1 MLYFICIKSYPTSKE
16 TKMEKKIINAYP
28 AECWNDTTPLG
39 NGTLGAS
46 VYGCV
51 YDERILINHEALY
64 NWTCDKGYPN
74 ISYALKEV
82 RALMDKGEYKEANT
96 YYTDIIKKTDFRSNK
111 GKFFPAFDIHMIFET
126 EAAPEN
132 YIRELD
138 MERGV
143 CTVSYTEN
151 GEECLRTVFASQRER
166 AVVIN
171 LKKTKPFSVKI
182 SLERHDM
189 ADYVDNFYCDEFK
202 SFAKDGYVYSESK
215 TGGKLHFAGIVKVHS
230 TDGDIVSG
238 GSDTSLN
245 IGMTGE
251 VALKD
256 YIKIENATEITL
268 VFNMDKTP
276 LSFEEMRAV
285 VDKCQK
291 DFETMLREQGSDF
304 ARLFNKTRLTL
315 TNEPNTSNEQLFLD
329 SYQGKVDNRFIEK
342 MADFGRYLLISS
354 SVGCEFPA
362 NLQGMW
368 NGAYSPAWACTFFNN
383 ENIQMAYWQAYA
395 GNLSEAALP
404 LFNLYEKFMDDYREN
419 AKNLFGCRGILLP
432 LFMDNSNG
440 KKENIQPHVLYWTGS
455 SAWISAIY
463 YDYYLYTGDE
473 SFLRERA
480 YPFMKEAAQFY
491 EDFVVYDK
499 NGKIKFYPSNSPENN
514 PDGDFE
520 GARQISVSINSTMDF
535 ALLKELLSNLVS
547 ASRALDIDA
556 EKRAEWERMLA
567 CIPEYQ
573 NNEDGA
579 IKEWM
584 HPDFKDNYH
593 HRHQSHIYPLF
604 PGFEV
609 NEENNPRLFEAMRVA
624 VSKRLVIGL
633 KSQTGWSLAH
643 MANIF
648 ARLNDGK
655 GAKECLDLLIRF
667 CTGKNL
673 YTYHNDWRNMG
684 VTLKY
689 MHAGHAPYQVDAN
702 MGFVSAVY
710 EMLLYS
716 DNDKLK
722 LLPALPKELNKGSI
736 EGICARGGFELSI
749 AWNENEVKV
758 KIKSLL
764 GKAVNV
770 GLKGYTL
777 VTDSGKL
784 SSSKYEGY
792 KLLSLNKNEEIEL
805 TYTK

>member
-1 MLYFICIKSYPTSKE
+1 
-16 TKMEKKIINAYP
+16 MEKKIINAYP

-64 NWTCDKGYPN
+64 NWVCDKGYPD

-82 RALMDKGEYKEANT
+82 RELMDAGKYKEANT
-96 YYTDIIKKTDFRSNK
+96 YYTDIISKTGFRSNK

-132 YIRELD
+132 YSRVLD

-151 GEECLRTVFASQRER
+151 GEECTRTVFASQRER

-202 SFAKDGYVYSESK
+202 SYARDGYVYSESK
-215 TGGKLHFAGIVKVHS
+215 TGGGLHFAGVVKVKE
-230 TDGDIVSG
+230 TDGNIVSG
-238 GSDTSLN
+238 GSDTTSKV
-245 IGMTGE
+245 GMSGE
-251 VALKD
+251 ATLKD
-256 YIKIENATEITL
+256 YVKIENATDVTL
-268 VFNMDKTP
+268 VFNMDKSP
-276 LSFEEMRAV
+276 LPFEEMAGM
-285 VDKCQK
+285 VDACTK
-291 DFETMLREQGSDF
+291 DFDTMLKEQAKDF
-304 ARLFNKTRLTL
+304 SALFNKTRLSL
-315 TNEPNTSNEQLFLD
+315 ADCENVSNEQLFLD
-329 SYQGKVDNRFIEK
+329 SYGGKVDSRFIEK

-362 NLQGMW
+362 NLQGLW

-404 LFNLYEKFMDDYREN
+404 LFNLYEKFFDDYREN

-440 KKENIQPHVLYWTGS
+440 KKENTQPHVLYWTGS

-463 YDYYLYTGDE
+463 YDYYLYTGDAK
-473 SFLRERA
+473 FLRERA
-480 YPFMKEAAQFY
+480 YPFMKEAALFY
-491 EDFVVYDK
+491 ENFMVYDQ
-499 NGKIKFYPSNSPENN
+499 NGKLKSYPSNSPENY

-520 GARQISVSINSTMDF
+520 GAKQISVSINSTMDF
-535 ALLKELLSNLVS
+535 ALLKELLTNLVVS
-547 ASRALDIDA
+547 A
-556 EKRAEWERMLA
+556 EKLGIDEDKVVDWKKMLSA
-567 CIPEYQ
+567 IPEYEI
-573 NNEDGA
+573 NEDGA

-609 NEENNPRLFEAMRVA
+609 NEENNPELFEAMRVA
-624 VSKRLVIGL
+624 VNKRLVIGL

-648 ARLNDGK
+648 ARLGDGAK
-655 GAKECLDLLIRF
+655 AKECLDLLIRF
-667 CTGKNL
+667 CTGANL

-716 DNDKLK
+716 DGDKIK
-722 LLPALPKELNKGSI
+722 LLPALPKELRRGQI
-736 EGICARGGFELSI
+736 EHIQARGGFDVSI
-749 AWNENEVKV
+749 NWNENQVSV

-764 GKAVNV
+764 GKTVNI

-777 VTDSGKL
+777 TTQSDKL
-784 SSSKYEGY
+784 SDSKYASF
-792 KLLSLNKNEEIEL
+792 KTLSLKQGEEVEL
-805 TYTK
+805 IYKK

>member
-1 MLYFICIKSYPTSKE
+1 
-16 TKMEKKIINAYP
+16 MEKKIINAYP

-64 NWTCDKGYPN
+64 NWVCDKGYPD
-74 ISYALKEV
+74 ISYALAEV
-82 RALMDKGEYKEANT
+82 RALMDQGKYKEANT
-96 YYTDIIKKTDFRSNK
+96 YYTDIINKTGFRSNK

-126 EAAPEN
+126 DASPKN
-132 YIRELD
+132 YTRVLD
-138 MERGV
+138 METGV

-151 GEECLRTVFASQRER
+151 EEKCKRTVFASQRDR
-166 AVVIN
+166 VVVVNI
-171 LKKTKPFSVKI
+171 KKTKPFSLKV

-202 SFAKDGYVYSESK
+202 SFSRDGCVYSESK
-215 TGGKLHFAGIVKVHS
+215 TGGGLHFTGIVKVLD
-230 TDGDIVSG
+230 TDGEITSG
-238 GSDTSLN
+238 GSDKAMAN
-245 IGMTGE
+245 GMSGE
-251 VALKD
+251 ATLKD
-256 YIKIENATEITL
+256 YLKIENAKEITL
-268 VFNMDKTP
+268 VFNMTRVCEP
-276 LSFEEMRAV
+276 FEKMVELI
-285 VDKCQK
+285 DKCKKSFDTLLSEQK
-291 DFETMLREQGSDF
+291 IDF
-304 ARLFNKTRLTL
+304 ARLFNKTRLCL
-315 TNEPNTSNEQLFLD
+315 TNGENVSNEQLFLN
-329 SYQGKVDNRFIEK
+329 SYGGDVDNRFIEK

-354 SVGCEFPA
+354 SVGCEYPA
-362 NLQGMW
+362 NLQGLW

-395 GNLSEAALP
+395 GNLSEATLP
-404 LFNLYEKFMDDYREN
+404 LFNLYDKFKDDYREN

-440 KKENIQPHVLYWTGS
+440 KKENTQPHVLYWTGS

-473 SFLRERA
+473 EFLRDRA
-480 YPFMKEAAQFY
+480 YPFMKEAALFY
-491 EDFVVYDK
+491 EDFMVYDQ
-499 NGKIKFYPSNSPENN
+499 NGKLKSYPSNSPENS
-514 PDGDFE
+514 PSGDFD
-520 GARQISVSINSTMDF
+520 GAKQISVSINATMDF
-535 ALLKELLSNLVS
+535 ALLKELLTNLVS
-547 ASRALDIDA
+547 ASTHLGIDSD
-556 EKRAEWERMLA
+556 KRTEWEKMLLA
-567 CIPEYQ
+567 IPEYEI
-573 NNEDGA
+573 NEDGA

-609 NEENNPRLFEAMRVA
+609 NEENNPELFEAMRVA
-624 VSKRLVIGL
+624 VNKRLVIGL

-648 ARLNDGK
+648 ARLCDGK

-710 EMLLYS
+710 EMILYS
-716 DNDKLK
+716 DNDKIK
-722 LLPALPKELNKGSI
+722 LLPALPSEFKEGSL
-736 EGICARGGFELSI
+736 EGVCARGGFE
-749 AWNENEVKV
+749 
-758 KIKSLL
+758 
-764 GKAVNV
+764 
-770 GLKGYTL
+770 
-777 VTDSGKL
+777 
-784 SSSKYEGY
+784 
-792 KLLSLNKNEEIEL
+792 
-805 TYTK
+805 

>member
-1 MLYFICIKSYPTSKE
+1 
-16 TKMEKKIINAYP
+16 MEKKIINSYP

-39 NGTLGAS
+39 NGVLGAS

-64 NWTCDKGYPN
+64 NWVCDKGYPD

-82 RALMDKGEYKEANT
+82 RALMDEGRYKEANT

-126 EAAPEN
+126 EVAPEN
-132 YIRELD
+132 YSRVLD
-138 MERGV
+138 MEKGV

-151 GEECLRTVFASQRER
+151 GEKCTRTIFASQNEKN
-166 AVVIN
+166 VIIN
-171 LKKTKPFSVKI
+171 LQKTKPFSVKI

-215 TGGKLHFAGIVKVHS
+215 TGGGLHFAGIVKVLE
-230 TDGDIVSG
+230 TDGQIASG
-238 GSDTSLN
+238 GTDKAYSANMS
-245 IGMTGE
+245 GE
-251 VALKD
+251 TALKD
-256 YIKIENATEITL
+256 YIKIEEATNVTL
-268 VFNMDKTP
+268 VFDMNKAP
-276 LSFEEMRAV
+276 LEFDEMRAQA
-285 VDKCQK
+285 DKCQK
-291 DFETMLREQGSDF
+291 SFECMLNEQERDFS
-304 ARLFNKTRLTL
+304 ALFNKTRLTL
-315 TNEPNTSNEQLFLD
+315 SNEENASNEQLFLN
-329 SYQGKVDNRFIEK
+329 SYGGQVDNRFIEK

-354 SVGCEFPA
+354 SVGCEYPA
-362 NLQGMW
+362 NLQGLW

-440 KKENIQPHVLYWTGS
+440 KKENTQPHVLYWTGS

-463 YDYYLYTGDE
+463 YDYYLYTGDKE
-473 SFLRERA
+473 FLRNRA

-491 EDFVVYDK
+491 EDFITYDER
-499 NGKIKFYPSNSPENN
+499 GKIKFYPSNSPENN

-520 GARQISVSINSTMDF
+520 GAREISVSINSTMDF
-535 ALLKELLSNLVS
+535 ALFKELLTNLRE
-547 ASRALDIDA
+547 ASSVLGIDGEKAKKWA
-556 EKRAEWERMLA
+556 ELLKR
-567 CIPEYQ
+567 IPEYEI
-573 NNEDGA
+573 NGDGA

-609 NEENNPRLFEAMRVA
+609 NEESSPELFKAMDVA
-624 VSKRLVIGL
+624 VNKRLVIGL

-648 ARLNDGK
+648 ARLGK
-655 GAKECLDLLIRF
+655 GDKARECLDLLIRF

-702 MGFVSAVY
+702 MGFVAAVY

-716 DNDKLK
+716 DKDKIK
-722 LLPALPKELNKGSI
+722 LLPALPSALKSGKI
-736 EGICARGGFELSI
+736 EHIMARGGFDVTIE
-749 AWNENEVKV
+749 WDEGQVKATV
-758 KIKSLL
+758 VSLL
-764 GKAVNV
+764 GNGVNV

-777 VTDSGKL
+777 ATQDSCIEK
-784 SSSKYEGY
+784 SKYGEGY
-792 KLLSLNKNEEIEL
+792 AYISLKKGESVSLIYNK
-805 TYTK
+805 

>member
-1 MLYFICIKSYPTSKE
+1 
-16 TKMEKKIINAYP
+16 MEKKIINSYP
-28 AECWNDTTPLG
+28 SVGWNDTTPLG

-64 NWTCDKGYPN
+64 NWTCDVGYPD

-82 RALMDKGEYKEANT
+82 RALMDAGKYKEANT
-96 YYTDIIKKTDFRSNK
+96 YYTDIIKKTGFRSNK

-126 EAAPEN
+126 EGAFEN
-132 YIRELD
+132 YKRELD

-151 GEECLRTVFASQRER
+151 GEMCTRTVFASQRDSV
-166 AVVIN
+166 VVIN
-171 LKKTKPFSVKI
+171 LKKTKPFSLKI

-189 ADYVDNFYCDEFK
+189 SDYVDNFYCDEFK

-215 TGGKLHFAGIVKVHS
+215 TGGKLHFTGIVKVLE
-230 TDGDIVSG
+230 TDGKIVSG
-238 GSDTSLN
+238 GSDQSLN
-245 IGMTGE
+245 NGMSGE
-251 VALKD
+251 VALKE
-256 YIKIENATEITL
+256 YIKIEGATDITL
-268 VFNMDKTP
+268 VFNMNKTP
-276 LSFEEMRAV
+276 LSFEEMV
-285 VDKCQK
+285 SLVDKCQK
-291 DFETMLREQGSDF
+291 SYDTLLSEQEKDFS
-304 ARLFNKTRLTL
+304 ALFNKTRLCL
-315 TNEPNTSNEQLFLD
+315 TNEENTSNEQLFLN
-329 SYQGKVDNRFIEK
+329 SYNGRVDNRFIEK

-354 SVGCEFPA
+354 SVGCEYPA
-362 NLQGMW
+362 NLQGLW

-404 LFNLYEKFMDDYREN
+404 LFNLYDRFKDDYREN
-419 AKNLFGCRGILLP
+419 AKNLFGCRGLLLP

-440 KKENIQPHVLYWTGS
+440 KKENTQPHVLYWTGS

-473 SFLRERA
+473 RFLYERA
-480 YPFMKEAAQFY
+480 YPFMKESALFY
-491 EDFVVYDK
+491 EDFMVYDER
-499 NGKIKFYPSNSPENN
+499 GKLKSYPSNSPENN

-520 GARQISVSINSTMDF
+520 GAKEISVAINSTMDF
-535 ALLKELLSNLVS
+535 ALLKELLTNLVS
-547 ASRALDIDA
+547 ASAKLGID
-556 EKRAEWERMLA
+556 EDKRAEWKKMLLA
-567 CIPEYQ
+567 IPEYEI
-573 NNEDGA
+573 NGDGA
-579 IKEWM
+579 IKEWL

-604 PGFEV
+604 PGFEI
-609 NEENNPRLFEAMRVA
+609 NEENNKEIFDAMKVA
-624 VSKRLVIGL
+624 VEKRLVIGL

-648 ARLNDGK
+648 ARLGDGK

-667 CTGKNL
+667 CTGQNL

-689 MHAGHAPYQVDAN
+689 MHAGHAPFQIDAN

-716 DNDKLK
+716 DSDKIK
-722 LLPALPKELNKGSI
+722 LLPALPKELKEGSI

-749 AWNENEVKV
+749 YWSDKRVKV

-777 VTDSGKL
+777 TTASDKL
-784 SSSKYEGY
+784 SNSKYEGY
-792 KLLSLNKNEEIEL
+792 RLLTLNKGEEIEL
-805 TYTK
+805 IYKK

>member
-1 MLYFICIKSYPTSKE
+1 
-16 TKMEKKIINAYP
+16 MEKKIINAYP

-64 NWTCDKGYPN
+64 NWVCDKGYPD

-82 RALMDKGEYKEANT
+82 RELMDAGKYKEANT
-96 YYTDIIKKTDFRSNK
+96 YYTDIISKTGFRSNK

-132 YIRELD
+132 YSRVLD

-143 CTVSYTEN
+143 CIVSYTEN
-151 GEECLRTVFASQRER
+151 GEECTRTVFASQRER

-202 SFAKDGYVYSESK
+202 SYARDGYVYSESK
-215 TGGKLHFAGIVKVHS
+215 TGGGLHFAGIVKVKE
-230 TDGDIVSG
+230 TDGNIVSG
-238 GSDTSLN
+238 GSDTTSKV
-245 IGMTGE
+245 GMSGE
-251 VALKD
+251 ATLKD
-256 YIKIENATEITL
+256 YVKIENATDVTL
-268 VFNMDKTP
+268 VFNMDKSP
-276 LSFEEMRAV
+276 LPFEKMAGM
-285 VDKCQK
+285 VDACTK
-291 DFETMLREQGSDF
+291 DFDTMLKEQAKDF
-304 ARLFNKTRLTL
+304 SALFNKTRLSL
-315 TNEPNTSNEQLFLD
+315 ADCENVSNEQLFLD
-329 SYQGKVDNRFIEK
+329 SYGGKVDSRFIEK

-362 NLQGMW
+362 NLQGLW

-404 LFNLYEKFMDDYREN
+404 LFNLYERFFDDYREN

-473 SFLRERA
+473 KFLRERA
-480 YPFMKEAAQFY
+480 YPFMKEAALFY
-491 EDFVVYDK
+491 EDFMVYDQ
-499 NGKIKFYPSNSPENN
+499 NGKLKSYPSNSPENY

-520 GARQISVSINSTMDF
+520 GAKQISVSINSTMDF
-535 ALLKELLSNLVS
+535 ALLKELLTNLV
-547 ASRALDIDA
+547 ASA
-556 EKRAEWERMLA
+556 EKLGIDEDKVVDWKKMLSA
-567 CIPEYQ
+567 IPEYEI
-573 NNEDGA
+573 NEDGA

-584 HPDFKDNYH
+584 HHDFKDNYH

-609 NEENNPRLFEAMRVA
+609 NEENNPELFEAMRVA
-624 VSKRLVIGL
+624 VNKRLVIGL

-648 ARLNDGK
+648 ARLGDGAK
-655 GAKECLDLLIRF
+655 AKECLDLLIRF
-667 CTGKNL
+667 CTGANL

-716 DNDKLK
+716 DGDKIK
-722 LLPALPKELNKGSI
+722 LLPALPKELRRGQI
-736 EGICARGGFELSI
+736 EHIQARGGFDVSI
-749 AWNENEVKV
+749 NWNENQVSV

-764 GKAVNV
+764 GKTVNI

-777 VTDSGKL
+777 TTQSDKL
-784 SSSKYEGY
+784 SNSKYASF
-792 KLLSLNKNEEIEL
+792 KTLSLKQGEEVEL
-805 TYTK
+805 IYKK